1 LEKDNKIQF
10 IFLSFKKE
18 NKISFHYFVKKEH
31 KISFQYFVKKENKIS
46 FKKKR
51 TKYLLKKRTKL
62 WLFASL
68 NALEKVCP
76 TPLWG
81 LTGSRRE
88 PP

>member
-1 LEKDNKIQF
+1 V
-10 IFLSFKKE
+10 KKE
-18 NKISFHYFVKKEH
+18 N

-46 FKKKR
+46 FHYFVKKENKS
-51 TKYLLKKRTKL
+51 LLKKRTKL

-81 LTGSRRE
+81 LTGVYPRE
-88 PP
+88 RWIYCIIIIYIWN

>member
-1 LEKDNKIQF
+1 
-10 IFLSFKKE
+10 
-18 NKISFHYFVKKEH
+18 VKKEH

-81 LTGSRRE
+81 LTGVYPRE
-88 PP
+88 RWIYCIIIIYIWN